1 MADDNKKLPVDAV
14 SEGDIE
20 PKYGFISGEW
30 RECGGSSWHYEY
42 KEEKDKTF
50 SQTTHPSGAYD
61 TIERNDK
68 KKEIHTS
75 HRSGE
80 VRSYTGGGK
89 SVHVDGHHDVNVE
102 STYRTEV
109 AGDIGQASGKNYYR
123 GTKNK
128 EVKISGDTAKIKT
141 GSEAV
146 SSRGYTGTVR
156 NSYEKDYFN
165 HVEGDM
171 VSMGEKN
178 KVTVVQKDYAIN
190 AGQNMDTFIQQKG
203 KIETG
208 STMFIQTGSTATI
221 NSAADVSVNAA
232 SEVVINA
239 STKITLKVGS
249 SKIEISSG
257 SITITSPSI
266 EFQQG

>member
-30 RECGGSSWHYEY
+30 RECGGSTWHYEFKDE
-42 KEEKDKTF
+42 KEKTY
-50 SQTTHPSGAYD
+50 SQTTHASGAYD
-61 TIERNDK
+61 TIERHDK
-68 KKEIHTS
+68 KKEIHSS
-75 HRSGE
+75 HRPGE

-89 SVHVDGHHDVNVE
+89 SVHIDGHHDTNVE
-102 STYRTEV
+102 STHRLEV
-109 AGDIGQASGKNYYR
+109 QGDIGQASGKNYYR

-190 AGQNMDTFIQQKG
+190 AGQNMDTYVSQKG

-208 STMFIQTGSTATI
+208 STMFIQTGSTATV
-221 NSAADVSVNAA
+221 NSASDVNITAA
-232 SEVVINA
+232 TEITIDA
-239 STKITLKVGS
+239 GTKITLKVGS

-266 EFQQG
+266 EFKEG